1 MSIFD
6 ESIIKYVQ
14 NVSSELRNRFV
25 EIFRSCWAL
34 PYTKWMLTKWTKCE
48 CALCMQR
55 VFSIWIIAAW
65 KRCANSQ
72 SFKKQHFSGGNT
84 IKPTWTHVKCVILW
98 INYRFHRNVYSLL
111 TQRKQIVRFLAESD
125 TKLRLTIFAVIL
137 VIIHVKITVFPCQ
150 SNVV

>member
-48 CALCMQR
+48 CVLCMQR

-111 TQRKQIVRFLAESD
+111 TQRKPNCPIFGGIWHQVAFDHFCRNFSDYSCENNRFPMS
-125 TKLRLTIFAVIL
+125 V
-137 VIIHVKITVFPCQ
+137 
-150 SNVV
+150 